1 MRSERAAKLIEKA
14 NLEVF
19 TMMLGTDLGVQPVFR
34 DPQPFQ
40 QSEVTGLIGFA
51 GAMGGYV
58 SIHCSHSQAAEFT
71 ARLLG
76 ADADEALTVDDIRD
90 AIGEIINIVAGTV
103 KRELGS
109 EDPIEIALPTV
120 VMSAKPDMRVR
131 AQTGVVVPFED
142 PSGVFHVEL
151 VMESAV

>member
-1 MRSERAAKLIEKA
+1 L
-14 NLEVF
+14 
-19 TMMLGTDLGVQPVFR
+19 
-34 DPQPFQ
+34 Q

-76 ADADEALTVDDIRD
+76 ADPDEQRSTDEVRD
-90 AIGEIINIVAGTV
+90 AIGELINIIAGTV

-120 VMSAKPDMRVR
+120 VMGAKPDMRVR

-142 PSGVFHVEL
+142 PSGIFHVEL
-151 VMESAV
+151 VMS